1 MKLDLAGA
9 AKAVQ
14 MLGLLADY
22 FDGGGAPWTKWVHTD
37 DDGGRCLIGAMDL
50 LRKRHRLYGNATR
63 YYLLEAAGRPWHTL
77 VGFNDYGCRDVP
89 QLLDVMRRARRLAA
103 ADIEQHQPARRAA

>member
-9 AKAVQ
+9 VKAVQ

-22 FDGGGAPWTKWVHTD
+22 FDGGDAPWTKWVHTD

-50 LRKRHRLYGNATR
+50 LRKRHRLYGDATR
-63 YYLLEAAGRPWHTL
+63 YYLLEAAGGLGTHSRASTIT
-77 VGFNDYGCRDVP
+77 DAATCRSC
-89 QLLDVMRRARRLAA
+89 LT
-103 ADIEQHQPARRAA
+103 